1 MQGTSRLSDFS
12 TLEVEVMKPE
22 RHVLSITVEN
32 YSGTLSKVAGL
43 FSRRGYNIDTLTVAE
58 TMDPNISRITVTVT
72 GDEEILEQITKQLN
86 KLIHVIKITDLTL
99 KKSILRELMFLKIS
113 CTKDTRSEIIQMSDV
128 FKGKTVDIG
137 PKSITIE
144 MTGDEDKNNAFIELI
159 RPYGIVEIVRT
170 GLTAIERG

>member
-1 MQGTSRLSDFS
+1 
-12 TLEVEVMKPE
+12 
-22 RHVLSITVEN
+22 
-32 YSGTLSKVAGL
+32 
-43 FSRRGYNIDTLTVAE
+43 
-58 TMDPNISRITVTVT
+58 
-72 GDEEILEQITKQLN
+72 
-86 KLIHVIKITDLTL
+86 
-99 KKSILRELMFLKIS
+99 
-113 CTKDTRSEIIQMSDV
+113 MSDV